1 MGEAADRR
9 MLDELFGRFGPVVVD
24 ADARRLGLPERLLCR
39 ATDNRVILRL
49 SKSGFVTA
57 DRWAAS
63 DGWERFR
70 LRSIAFGLTLAADTY
85 LTEAA
90 AQIIHR
96 LPTLH
101 EPPARPIAL
110 RPGSAHR
117 GPDRTTFGR
126 IRTGYLPPRFQVVRN
141 RVRTVS
147 LGYTAIDVA
156 RHTDPAEALAVLD
169 QVLRRGVDRA
179 ELAHLVEH
187 MAAYPGISVAA
198 WAIMHGDPRAESLL
212 ESLGRLAFIE
222 SDEPPPLSNVWIDD
236 GKRVARVDHLVPET
250 GVVLEAD
257 GAVKVNDRPDASI
270 VIENQVD
277 RERFLR
283 RLGYSVERYNY
294 SIARSRRHE
303 IVYRARRAGRER
315 GDRPRPTN
323 WTLEPPARL
332 AGWWRGLT
340 LPDELTAR
348 INSAVL

>member
-1 MGEAADRR
+1 SDS
-9 MLDELFGRFGPVVVD
+9 
-24 ADARRLGLPERLLCR
+24 GL
-39 ATDNRVILRL
+39 VLRL

-63 DGWERFR
+63 GAWERFR
-70 LRSIAFGLTLAADTY
+70 LRSIAFGLTLATDTY

-90 AQIIHR
+90 AQVIHQ

-101 EPPARPIAL
+101 EPPAVPIAM

-117 GPDRTTFGR
+117 GPDRTSFGR
-126 IRTGYLPPRFQVVRN
+126 IRTGYLPPRFQVVRD

-156 RHTDPAEALAVLD
+156 RHTDPAEALAVMD
-169 QVLRRGVDRA
+169 QVLRRGVDRS

-187 MAAYPGISVAA
+187 MAAYPGMTVAT
-198 WAIMHGDPRAESLL
+198 WAITHGDPRAESLL

-222 SDEPPPLSNVWIDD
+222 SGEPPPLSNVWIDD

-257 GAVKVNDRPDASI
+257 GAVKVNDRPDASV
-270 VIENQVD
+270 VIETQVD

-283 RLGYSVERYNY
+283 GLGYAVERYNY
-294 SIARSRRHE
+294 AVARSRPKE
-303 IVYRARRAGRER
+303 ILHRARRA
-315 GDRPRPTN
+315 
-323 WTLEPPARL
+323 A
-332 AGWWRGLT
+332 
-340 LPDELTAR
+340 
-348 INSAVL
+348 